1 MKKIFK
7 IVLSG
12 ILLNVFVLS
21 CCAQAKNCVAF
32 FSLDELDY
40 QEVDALTAA
49 TSPDFNTHTV
59 ASYIAEKTGA
69 SLFRIAAFTDYPNRM
84 NEAIA
89 LFQEQHADES
99 LVKKASDHDSLS
111 SCSLLYLGYP
121 VWLNEM
127 PFEIMAYL
135 TSHKEEL
142 SGKEIKIFSTT
153 GSSSNYH
160 SVNRIKET
168 LDASKVTGSAVIRVS
183 EKDVYQNI
191 VDKELI
197 GR

>member
-1 MKKIFK
+1 M
-7 IVLSG
+7 
-12 ILLNVFVLS
+12 
-21 CCAQAKNCVAF
+21 
-32 FSLDELDY
+32 
-40 QEVDALTAA
+40 
-49 TSPDFNTHTV
+49 
-59 ASYIAEKTGA
+59 
-69 SLFRIAAFTDYPNRM
+69 
-84 NEAIA
+84 
-89 LFQEQHADES
+89 
-99 LVKKASDHDSLS
+99 
-111 SCSLLYLGYP
+111 
-121 VWLNEM
+121 WLNEM

-153 GSSSNYH
+153 GSSSNYQ